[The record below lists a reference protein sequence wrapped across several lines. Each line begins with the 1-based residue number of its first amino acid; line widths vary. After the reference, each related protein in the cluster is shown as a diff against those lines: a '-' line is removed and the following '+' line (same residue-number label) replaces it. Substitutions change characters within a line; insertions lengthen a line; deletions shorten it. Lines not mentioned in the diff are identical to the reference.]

1 MLFAD
6 SASID
11 PGISEFGELLADYL
25 SAVDDCRG
33 AVITDEDG
41 HPIDYARRKDAIS
54 QLDIQIVGAQ
64 IERPLTI
71 LRERER
77 GREPDALRV
86 TIDAARGV
94 LVAAAIGREYTL
106 VALHLPASARRSVT
120 QIEEDFEWL
129 VGRVRYLIRR

>member
-1 MLFAD
+1 MLFTD

-11 PGISEFGELLADYL
+11 PGISEFGELLAEYL

-54 QLDIQIVGAQ
+54 ELDIQIVGAQ

-71 LRERER
+71 LRERS
-77 GREPDALRV
+77 REPDALRV

-94 LVAAAIGREYTL
+94 LVAAAIGREYAL
-106 VALHLPASARRSVT
+106 AALHTPASPRRSVT

-129 VGRVRYLIRR
+129 VGRMRYLIRR